1 MNKKDLRYTKTTMK
15 KSTINFTLFV
25 LALLIMALSIWGP
38 EQLARY
44 KDGRVLDRIHT
55 QTSEMAGEGYR
66 YTLGSNEKLYILSQC
81 LNSQSLPESEQNALT
96 RVEETA
102 DYQELGGTY
111 AFVVNHR
118 GPAGKEITEEEIFST
133 CNQMLDDLKEMGIL
147 PETLREAQGADYE
160 ATLSSAIDVLEPRN
174 NVAVWK
180 MSLSN
185 SKRNADKSNRL
196 IDAYLDADDGR
207 LYEFYA
213 RTDRTWEEIDPDE
226 IIEKWRE
233 YMGLDAPVP
242 YETENP
248 LLEATPYYK
257 KYVFDGMG
265 DERTIVTVGFYDGI
279 NELFLKISK

>member
-1 MNKKDLRYTKTTMK
+1 MK
-15 KSTINFTLFV
+15 KTIFYGTVFV
-25 LALLIMALSIWGP
+25 VAVLIMALSIWGP
-38 EQLARY
+38 EQLAVYR
-44 KDGRVLDRIHT
+44 DGRVLDRIHT
-55 QTSEMAGEGYR
+55 QTSEMEGEGYR

-96 RVEETA
+96 RIEEETA
-102 DYQELGGTY
+102 DYQDLAGTY

-118 GPAGKEITEEEIFST
+118 GPAEKEITEEEIFST
-133 CNQMLDDLKEMGIL
+133 CNEMLENLKALEIL
-147 PETLREAQGADYE
+147 PETVREVQGADYE
-160 ATLSSAIDVLEPRN
+160 ATLYSAIDVLEPRN

-196 IDAYLDADDGR
+196 IDAYLDADDGK
-207 LYEFYA
+207 LYEFYV
-213 RTDRTWEEIDPDE
+213 RTERKWEEIDPDK
-226 IIEKWRE
+226 IIEKWSE
-233 YMGLDAPVP
+233 YMGLDAPEP

-257 KYVFDGMG
+257 KYVFAGMG

>member
-1 MNKKDLRYTKTTMK
+1 MNKKYLRHTKTTIK

-44 KDGRVLDRIHT
+44 KDGRVLDRIQT

-118 GPAGKEITEEEIFST
+118 GPAGKEITEEEIFSA
-133 CNQMLDDLKEMGIL
+133 CNQTLDDLKEMGIL
-147 PETLREAQGADYE
+147 PETLREVQGADYE
-160 ATLSSAIDVLEPRN
+160 ATLYSAIDVLEPRN

-213 RTDRTWEEIDPDE
+213 RTGRTWEEIDPDE

>member
-118 GPAGKEITEEEIFST
+118 GPAGKEITEEEIFSA
-133 CNQMLDDLKEMGIL
+133 CNQTLDGLKEAGIL
-147 PETLREAQGADYE
+147 PETIRKVQGADYE
-160 ATLSSAIDVLEPRN
+160 ATLYSAIDVLEPRN

-207 LYEFYA
+207 LYEFYV
-213 RTDRTWEEIDPDE
+213 RTELTWEEIDPDE
-226 IIEKWRE
+226 IVAKWSE
-233 YMGLDAPVP
+233 YMGLDAPAL

-265 DERTIVTVGFYDGI
+265 GERTIVTVGFYDGI